1 MIHGKMIRRGSGRR
15 RWPRREYRRC
25 RRGGATA
32 GGGAACTTLFLG
44 SAAISAG
51 THHYKHESP
60 IGASGCVPEKD
71 RTGLVC
77 K

>member
-1 MIHGKMIRRGSGRR
+1 MHGKTIRRGSGRW

-32 GGGAACTTLFLG
+32 GGGAACTILFLG

-51 THHYKHESP
+51 TRNYKHESP
-60 IGASGCVPEKD
+60 IGAPDCVLEKD
-71 RTGLVC
+71 RAGLVC